1 MMIFQANGVSAVNQ
15 RALLGDK
22 VLLFSIVLSA
32 LGAIALGFQFVQAT
46 LAWTTAI
53 VLMLVAAV
61 TYFSTPGNIASRL
74 ILTTCL
80 AGLVILHIQLSR
92 GVVEYHF
99 GVFVTLALTIVYLD
113 WRPIVLGAA
122 LFAVHH
128 VLFDRLLAAGFG
140 FYCLS
145 EPDFGRIVLHATYVA
160 IQTVLEVMLVQGLV
174 QAAREGAELQT
185 MVQAVNQPD
194 GLALKNQG
202 IAAPTTPLGQ
212 TLQTMLQRM
221 QQALTVIHQSV
232 DQIRNISTEISN
244 GNQDLSTRTVSTAHH
259 LEQTAAKI
267 AEFTTSVQSIDDA
280 SNQAKL
286 LAVANA
292 QAAQRGGEVVGQVV
306 STMGEINQSSQKI
319 NDIIGVIDGIAFQTN
334 ILALNAA
341 VEAARAGE
349 QGRGF
354 AVVAAEV
361 RSLAQRSAQ
370 AAQEIKT
377 LISVSV
383 GKVDSGMRLVQ
394 AAGTTINELVV
405 SAERVSAVIENINHA
420 IDDESSGISQI
431 NSAIGQLDDA
441 TQHNAALAEQSHAAA
456 CRLHEQAEQ
465 LANAAAVFR

>member
-1 MMIFQANGVSAVNQ
+1 MTFSADDVSAVSS

-46 LAWTTAI
+46 LAWAAAI
-53 VLMLVAAV
+53 VLVLVAVAAYWG
-61 TYFSTPGNIASRL
+61 TRGSAASRL

-113 WRPIVLGAA
+113 WRPVILGAV
-122 LFAVHH
+122 LFAAHH

-145 EPDFGRIVLHATYVA
+145 EPDFPRIVLHATYVV
-160 IQTVLEVMLVQGLV
+160 IQTALEVMLVQGLV
-174 QAAREGAELQT
+174 RSAREGAELQA

-194 GLALKNQG
+194 GLSLTTQG
-202 IAAPTTPLGQ
+202 IAPTTPLGQ
-212 TLQTMLQRM
+212 ALQTMLQRM

-232 DQIRNISTEISN
+232 DHIRNISTEISD
-244 GNQDLSTRTVSTAHH
+244 GNQDLSARTANTAHS
-259 LEQTAAKI
+259 LEQTI
-267 AEFTTSVQSIDDA
+267 NNMAEFTISVKNIDDA

-286 LAVANA
+286 LAAANA
-292 QAAQRGGEVVGQVV
+292 QTAQRGGKVVGEVV

-319 NDIIGVIDGIAFQTN
+319 NDIISVIDSIAFQTN

-354 AVVAAEV
+354 AVVASEV

-370 AAQEIKT
+370 AAQEIKV
-377 LISVSV
+377 LIDVSV

-394 AAGTTINELVV
+394 AAGSTIAELVI
-405 SAERVSAVIENINHA
+405 SAEKVSAVIDSINHA
-420 IDDESSGISQI
+420 IDDESNGISQI
-431 NSAIGQLDDA
+431 NKAIGQLDDA
-441 TQHNAALAEQSHAAA
+441 TQHNAALAGQSHAAA

-465 LANAAAVFR
+465 LAYAAAVFR